1 MDEKEK
7 IKRTII
13 ISGVIVL
20 ILGGILAAL
29 LLLRGCSTNAD
40 VSDEEN
46 ELILPDISR
55 DPSNNSQADESTDG
69 TDGTEA
75 TDDTSALSVTPV
87 DLPDPDSQ
95 SGFDKVNDNEP
106 DYTVFDPLP
115 SNTGTGTVIY
125 YGDYDDEWAYYDDS
139 WIYAGSGSSSGSS
152 SSGGSTGYSGTTG
165 SGSSSAGG
173 GGSSI
178 GGGTSAGG
186 GPGSGSVISSN

>member
-55 DPSNNSQADESTDG
+55 DQPNNSQA
-69 TDGTEA
+69 
-75 TDDTSALSVTPV
+75 DDTSALSVTPA

-106 DYTVFDPLP
+106 DYTVFNPLP